1 MKSKK
6 AKAESCGENVVQWPK
21 GRLDFSAGCLVMG
34 VLNVTPDSFSDGGEF
49 FDPDMA
55 VEHGLQMAADGAAII
70 DVGGESTRP
79 GSASISADE
88 QIQRVVPVIEAL
100 CEKTNVPVS
109 IDTYKFEVAQ
119 AALDAGAG
127 MINDI
132 TALSDERMGEL
143 AAERQVPVVLMH
155 IQGTPAT
162 MQIEPKYD
170 DVVGEVLE
178 FLLGRA
184 KRAEKFGIAKDMIF
198 IDPGIGFGKTTE
210 HNLSLLRN
218 IDKFV
223 AAGYRV
229 LVGTSRKR
237 FIGQITGKE
246 KSAERIFGTAATV
259 ALCAAAGVSIVRVHD
274 VAEMVDVVK
283 VANKLTP
290 DFPDEA

>member
-1 MKSKK
+1 VKI
-6 AKAESCGENVVQWPK
+6 ESCRSNVVSWP
-21 GRLDFSAGCLVMG
+21 GWRLDFSDGCLVMG

-49 FDPDMA
+49 FDSDKA
-55 VEHGLQMAADGAAII
+55 VEHGLKMAADGAAII

-79 GSASISADE
+79 GSDPVSADE
-88 QIQRVVPVIEAL
+88 QIRRVVPVIEAL
-100 CEKTNVPVS
+100 CEKTDVPVS
-109 IDTYKFEVAQ
+109 IDTYKFEVAR
-119 AALDAGAG
+119 AALEAGAG

-143 AAERQVPVVLMH
+143 AAERQVPIVLMH
-155 IQGTPAT
+155 MQGTPAT
-162 MQIEPKYD
+162 MQLEPIYD

-184 KRAEKFGIAKDMIF
+184 KRAGKFGISKDMIF
-198 IDPGIGFGKTTE
+198 IDPGIGFGKTSK

-237 FIGQITGKE
+237 FIGKITGKE

-259 ALCAAAGVSIVRVHD
+259 ALCAAAGVSVVRVHD

-283 VANKLTP
+283 VANKLIP
-290 DFPDEA
+290 DFPDEVVQRK

>member
-1 MKSKK
+1 VKSKK
-6 AKAESCGENVVQWPK
+6 AKAESCSENVVEWPR

-49 FDPDMA
+49 FDPDKA

-79 GSASISADE
+79 GSDSVSVDE

-100 CEKTNVPVS
+100 CKKTDVPVS
-109 IDTYKFEVAQ
+109 IDTYKFEVAR

-132 TALSDERMGEL
+132 TALSDERVGEL

-155 IQGTPAT
+155 MQGTPAT

-178 FLLGRA
+178 FLVSRA
-184 KRAEKFGIAKDMIF
+184 KRAEKFGISKEMIF
-198 IDPGIGFGKTTE
+198 IDPGIGFGKTLE
-210 HNLSLLRN
+210 HNLLLLRN

-223 AAGYRV
+223 VAGYRV
-229 LVGTSRKR
+229 FVGTSRKR
-237 FIGQITGKE
+237 FIGNITGKE
-246 KSAERIFGTAATV
+246 KPAERIFGTAATV
-259 ALCAAAGVSIVRVHD
+259 ALCAVAGVSIVRVHD
-274 VAEMVDVVK
+274 VAEMADVIK
-283 VANKLTP
+283 VANAVN
-290 DFPDEA
+290 DS